1 MRCCPMSG
9 VGWKIGTGAVLALC
23 LALLVG
29 LLLIAGQRNEAR
41 RARDSAV
48 AAVGV
53 LAADLS
59 TCRGNAV
66 ALQAGIDAQNRAVDD
81 MAEAARLRQETGARA
96 LQAAQSQTREL
107 VAQNGVLHDIINR
120 TKPETCDATFDAARA
135 GLRR

>member
-1 MRCCPMSG
+1 MRGGAMSG

-59 TCRGNAV
+59 TCRGNTAT
-66 ALQAGIDAQNRAVDD
+66 LQSGIDAQNSAVAD
-81 MAEAARLRQETGARA
+81 MAEAART
-96 LQAAQSQTREL
+96 
-107 VAQNGVLHDIINR
+107 
-120 TKPETCDATFDAARA
+120 
-135 GLRR
+135 